1 MFGLFGD
8 RSKGEIRR
16 LNKDAGEIIEY
27 ARQSFRT
34 ETVRDAALL
43 VAEHIER
50 AHKIFEP
57 NDIGFKRGIDEY
69 KRLHNEA
76 RRKRDDA
83 ALTAFTLVQIYLR
96 SEIQGEACQP
106 ARDAIDQFMADWAH
120 AGNDDE

>member
-27 ARQSFRT
+27 AHQCFRT

-43 VAEHIER
+43 TAEHLAR
-50 AHKIFEP
+50 VHKIFEP
-57 NDIGFKRGIDEY
+57 EVIGLKRGIDEY
-69 KRLHNEA
+69 KRLHAEA

-96 SEIQGEACQP
+96 AEIQGEACQP
-106 ARDAIDQFMADWAH
+106 ARDTIDRFMTDWEH
-120 AGNDDE
+120 ANKEE

>member
-16 LNKDAGEIIEY
+16 LNRDAGEIIEY

-34 ETVRDAALL
+34 ETMRDAALL
-43 VAEHIER
+43 TAEHLAR
-50 AHKIFEP
+50 VHKLFEP
-57 NDIGFKRGIDEY
+57 EVIGLKRGIDEY
-69 KRLHNEA
+69 KRLHAEA

-96 SEIQGEACQP
+96 AEIQGEACQP
-106 ARDAIDQFMADWAH
+106 ARDTIDRFMDDWEH
-120 AGNDDE
+120 AQKEE

>member
-16 LNKDAGEIIEY
+16 LNRDAGDIIEY

-43 VAEHIER
+43 TAEHLAR
-50 AHKIFEP
+50 AHKLFEP
-57 NDIGFKRGIDEY
+57 EVIGIKRGIDEY
-69 KRLHNEA
+69 KRLHSDA

-96 SEIQGEACQP
+96 AEIHGQACKP
-106 ARDAIDQFMADWAH
+106 ARDAIDQFIADWEH
-120 AGNDDE
+120 ANKEE

>member
-1 MFGLFGD
+1 MFGLFGN

-16 LNKDAGEIIEY
+16 LNKDAGDIIEY

-34 ETVRDAALL
+34 KTVRDAALMT
-43 VAEHIER
+43 AEHLAR
-50 AHKIFEP
+50 AHDIFES
-57 NDIGFKRGIDEY
+57 GVTGLKRGIDEY

-96 SEIQGEACQP
+96 AEIQGETCKP
-106 ARDAIDQFMADWAH
+106 AREAIDQFIADWERAQK
-120 AGNDDE
+120 EE

>member
-16 LNKDAGEIIEY
+16 LNRDAGDIIEY

-34 ETVRDAALL
+34 ETVRDAALMT
-43 VAEHIER
+43 AEHLAR

-57 NDIGFKRGIDEY
+57 EVIGLKRGIDEY
-69 KRLHNEA
+69 KTLHAEA

-96 SEIQGEACQP
+96 AEIQGEACKP
-106 ARDAIDQFMADWAH
+106 ARDTIDQFMNDWEH
-120 AGNDDE
+120 AQKEK